1 MARKAAMAGKPYF
14 SCDQLVPGRGSGIVV
29 LGELHVEIHQCSFD
43 FVGEFWIT
51 KR

>member
-1 MARKAAMAGKPYF
+1 MAGKPYF
-14 SCDQLVPGRGSGIVV
+14 SCDQLVPARRSGIVV
-29 LGELHVEIHQCSFD
+29 RGELHVEIHQCSFD